1 MSKATAHRLLGSLA
15 CRSAIH
21 AGRRLGLPEMNA
33 LLRQMEQTERAGQCN
48 HGRPTWTRAVAGA
61 ARSAVP
67 ARPMSAVTAAPRMAV
82 AARGPDG
89 QRQERLGAALAEH
102 VPLEIISVDSAQVY
116 RGFDVGSAKPPRE
129 RLRARVPHHLI
140 DIRDPAAG
148 LQRRRVRRRRAARDR
163 ADPRPGEAAAA
174 GGRHDAVLPR
184 AGARHRRAAGGRCR
198 GCARDRCARGAAG
211 LAGAARGTGAARSA
225 VGARIHPNDAQR
237 IQRALEVLEAS
248 GRPISEWQRGTA
260 PLHGLA
266 LQRWALVPADRAAL
280 ARRIGERFD
289 AMMAGGFLEEV
300 QRCTHAATCRR
311 ATPSLRAVG
320 YRQLWEC
327 VAGQAIAPRRS
338 SGPRPRRASS
348 RAGSSPGSAP
358 MRAGSASIRCAP
370 GALESWVAAVVATL
384 RQRGPQ
390 PG

>member
-1 MSKATAHRLLGSLA
+1 
-15 CRSAIH
+15 
-21 AGRRLGLPEMNA
+21 
-33 LLRQMEQTERAGQCN
+33 
-48 HGRPTWTRAVAGA
+48 
-61 ARSAVP
+61 
-67 ARPMSAVTAAPRMAV
+67 MSAAQAPPDAVLLAGPTASGKSDWA
-82 AARGPDG
+82 
-89 QRQERLGAALAEH
+89 LALAEH
-102 VPLEIISVDSAQVY
+102 VPLEIVSVDSAQVY
-116 RGFDVGSAKPPRE
+116 RGFDVGSAKPPPALRE
-129 RLRARVPHHLI
+129 RVPHHLI
-140 DIRDPAAG
+140 DIRDPAEGYSAG
-148 LQRRRVRRRRAARDR
+148 EFVADAVRAIAAIRGRGRLPLLVGGTMLYFRALVQGLAPLPTAEPRLRREIDARAARLGWPALHAELAQR
-163 ADPRPGEAAAA
+163 DPQS
-174 GGRHDAVLPR
+174 
-184 AGARHRRAAGGRCR
+184 AR
-198 GCARDRCARGAAG
+198 
-211 LAGAARGTGAARSA
+211 
-225 VGARIHPNDAQR
+225 RIHPNDAQR

-300 QRCTHAATCRR
+300 QTLYARGDLSA

-327 VAGQAIAPRRS
+327 VAGQADRATAIERAKAATRQLARRQLTWI
-338 SGPRPRRASS
+338 RAD
-348 RAGSSPGSAP
+348 AGWQYIDPQ
-358 MRAGSASIRCAP
+358 CP

>member
-1 MSKATAHRLLGSLA
+1 
-15 CRSAIH
+15 
-21 AGRRLGLPEMNA
+21 
-33 LLRQMEQTERAGQCN
+33 
-48 HGRPTWTRAVAGA
+48 
-61 ARSAVP
+61 
-67 ARPMSAVTAAPRMAV
+67 MSAAQAPPDAVLLAGPTASGKSDWA
-82 AARGPDG
+82 
-89 QRQERLGAALAEH
+89 LALAEQ
-102 VPLEIISVDSAQVY
+102 VPLEIVSVDSAQVY
-116 RGFDVGSAKPPRE
+116 RGFDVGSAKPSVALRE
-129 RLRARVPHHLI
+129 RVPHHLI
-140 DIRDPAAG
+140 DIRDPAESYSAG
-148 LQRRRVRRRRAARDR
+148 EFVADAMQAIAAIRGRGRLPLLVGGTMLYFRALVQGLAVLPAAEPRLRREIDARAARLGWPALHAELAQR
-163 ADPRPGEAAAA
+163 DPQS
-174 GGRHDAVLPR
+174 
-184 AGARHRRAAGGRCR
+184 AR
-198 GCARDRCARGAAG
+198 
-211 LAGAARGTGAARSA
+211 
-225 VGARIHPNDAQR
+225 RIHPNDAQR

-300 QRCTHAATCRR
+300 QTLYARDDLSA

-327 VAGQAIAPRRS
+327 VAGQVDRATAIERAKAATRQLARRQLTWI
-338 SGPRPRRASS
+338 RAD
-348 RAGSSPGSAP
+348 ADWQYIDPQ
-358 MRAGSASIRCAP
+358 CP